1 MVEGC
6 LKGLGG
12 SHPDIRH
19 VAIGVGI
26 YMGMENEMEAA
37 EIFKVQ
43 ELRLTVQ
50 GAQNNCVLPEGF
62 LGG

>member
-26 YMGMENEMEAA
+26 YRGMENEMEAA
-37 EIFKVQ
+37 EIFKV
-43 ELRLTVQ
+43 
-50 GAQNNCVLPEGF
+50 
-62 LGG
+62 